1 MDIPDSTLYQ
11 LAAAAA
17 KRHPDLPAYEF
28 LGKKTSCKAFLRQIH
43 LAAKGFHAMGIR
55 RGDRVAI
62 CLPNCPQA
70 VIGFYALNR
79 LGAVCVML
87 HPLAAPGE
95 LASALETAGAEVLL
109 TLERLARPI
118 KGADRR
124 QLTVVT
130 ARLPDEP
137 LPRSFPGRLSWSRML
152 QAGAHTNL
160 PPDRGRGFDPA
171 VILFSG
177 GTGGAP
183 KGVLHTN
190 HSCNAAA
197 CQLLQVSGLEE
208 PAGLRILSLL
218 PLFHGFGL
226 IVGIHAPLLSG
237 VCCVLIP
244 RFRTTDLGRLLLKKR
259 PNLLPAVP
267 AMLDA
272 IRTGKQLEGK
282 ALPFL
287 QAIYCGGDVLPQW
300 QKQKLE
306 RFFAAHGADVPIR
319 LGYGLTECVAAA
331 TLSPEGRPGT
341 AGQALPGMEVEICRP
356 GTTDVTT
363 PGLEGE
369 ICLTGP
375 TVMVEYV
382 QNPEETA
389 RTLRRHRDGRLW
401 LHTGD
406 LGHLDAWGLLHFS
419 QRLKRMIVTSGYNV
433 YPCQLEAVLQ
443 THPLVRQVCV
453 IGVPDPCRGQI
464 IRAVIVPADRSLTE
478 PQLREFCRSRMAR
491 YAQPRE
497 YEFRPSLPLTRLGK
511 VDWQALQP

>member
-1 MDIPDSTLYQ
+1 MVIPDSTLYQ

-17 KRHPDLPAYEF
+17 QQHPDLPAYEF
-28 LGKKTSCKAFLRQIH
+28 LGRKTSCNTFLHQIH

-55 RGDRVAI
+55 SGDRVAI

-95 LASALETAGAEVLL
+95 LASALDTARAEVLL

-118 KGADRR
+118 AAAHRR
-124 QLTVVT
+124 HLTFIPGQL
-130 ARLPDEP
+130 PGES
-137 LPRSFPGRLSWSRML
+137 LPRSCPGRLTWNRL
-152 QAGAHTNL
+152 LAAGRHCQL

-171 VILFSG
+171 VILVSG
-177 GTGGAP
+177 GTSGTP
-183 KGVLHTN
+183 KAVLHTN

-197 CQLLQVSGLEE
+197 LQLLQASGLED
-208 PAGLRILSLL
+208 PAGLRMLSLL

-226 IVGIHAPLLSG
+226 IVGIHAPLLG
-237 VCCVLIP
+237 GACCILIP
-244 RFRTTDLGRLLLKKR
+244 QFRTARLGKLLLKKK
-259 PNLLPAVP
+259 PDLLPAVP
-267 AMLDA
+267 AMLEA
-272 IRTGKQLEGK
+272 LRVGNQLEGK
-282 ALPFL
+282 ELRFL
-287 QAIYCGGDVLPQW
+287 RAVYCGGDVLPLR
-300 QKQKLE
+300 QKQTLE
-306 RFFAAHGADVPIR
+306 RFFASHGADVSIR

-331 TLSPEGRPGT
+331 TLSPEGRFGT
-341 AGQALPGMEVEICRP
+341 AGQALPGMEVQICRP
-356 GTTDVTT
+356 GTTDPAP
-363 PGLEGE
+363 PGVEGE

-382 QNPEETA
+382 QAPVETA
-389 RTLRRHRDGRLW
+389 QALRRHGDGKLW

-406 LGHLDAWGLLHFS
+406 LGHLDECSLLHFS

-443 THPLVRQVCV
+443 THPQVRQVCV
-453 IGVPDPCRGQI
+453 IGVPDPCRGQA
-464 IRAVIVPADRSLTE
+464 IRAVVVPTDSSLTE
-478 PQLREFCRSRMAR
+478 QQLREFCRSRIAR

-497 YEFRPSLPLTRLGK
+497 YRFRPSLPLTRFGK
-511 VDWQALQP
+511 VDWQQLAR